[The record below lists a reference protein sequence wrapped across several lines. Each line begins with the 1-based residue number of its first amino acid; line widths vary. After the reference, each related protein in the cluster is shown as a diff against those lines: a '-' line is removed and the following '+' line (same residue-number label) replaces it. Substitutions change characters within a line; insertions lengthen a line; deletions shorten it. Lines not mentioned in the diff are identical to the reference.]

1 PLHGTGS
8 LNPCLKDSQVLGTHP
23 RGLKFTTS
31 ELSASWQPLSLG
43 HEPWDLSVQVG
54 TGHASQR
61 PPPGMRHKT
70 RCGETPPHCDDPAP
84 PSHLRLLICQT
95 HSLYPGGSGAGP
107 AWPWATGAFPGYLP
121 AANSLRSCQQVKQI
135 WGCHCLYSGS
145 HSSLARGPQT
155 GSIHW
160 GTGRPW
166 WN

>member
-1 PLHGTGS
+1 MGKNTGS
-8 LNPCLKDSQVLGTHP
+8 VKIPPFSISGMLIH
-23 RGLKFTTS
+23 F
-31 ELSASWQPLSLG
+31 LSLYSSKLFCS
-43 HEPWDLSVQVG
+43 HCL
-54 TGHASQR
+54 TKN
-61 PPPGMRHKT
+61 KT

-160 GTGRPW
+160 GTVATVSQLAS
-166 WN
+166 